1 MTRLLSLYDAIAT
14 QLEAAAPW
22 LIPTLARLV
31 FAGVLLVYYLNSGLA
46 KFGEG
51 ILGLFRPDAGAYVTI
66 FPKAME
72 AVSYDVS
79 QLSIF
84 HWAVTLA
91 GTWAEVIL
99 PIAIVIGLFTRLAS
113 LAMIGFVFV
122 QSVVDVYGHGV
133 TGDDIGAWFDA
144 PSNALLLDQRAF
156 WVFALGVL
164 VLRGAG
170 PISVDRAL
178 MAYRGPSAAPA

>member
-1 MTRLLSLYDAIAT
+1 MTRLLSLYDATALR
-14 QLEAAAPW
+14 LEAAAPW
-22 LIPTLARLV
+22 LIPSLARLV
-31 FAGVLLVYYLNSGLA
+31 FAGVLLVYYLNSGLS

-51 ILGLFRPDAGAYVTI
+51 VLGLFRPDAGAYVTI

-72 AVSYDVS
+72 AANYDVS
-79 QLSIF
+79 QLTVF

-99 PIAIVIGLFTRLAS
+99 PVLIVIGLFTRLAS

-170 PISVDRAL
+170 PVSVDRAL
-178 MAYRGPSAAPA
+178 TAFRPAAAPA